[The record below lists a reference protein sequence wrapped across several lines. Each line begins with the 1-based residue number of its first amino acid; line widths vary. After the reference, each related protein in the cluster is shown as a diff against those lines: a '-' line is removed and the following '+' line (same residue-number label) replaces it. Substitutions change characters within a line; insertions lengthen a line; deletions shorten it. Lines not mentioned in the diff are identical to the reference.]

1 NSIVGKNTVSAMQ
14 AGILYGY
21 VGQVEGIVTRM
32 KEQSNVNPK
41 VIATGGLATLIAK
54 ESDIIDIVDP
64 FLTLKGLQIIYTKNM
79 E

>member
-1 NSIVGKNTVSAMQ
+1 VGKNTVSAMQ

-21 VGQVEGIVTRM
+21 VGQVEGIVARM
-32 KEQSNVNPK
+32 KEQATVNPK

>member
-1 NSIVGKNTVSAMQ
+1 
-14 AGILYGY
+14 LYGY